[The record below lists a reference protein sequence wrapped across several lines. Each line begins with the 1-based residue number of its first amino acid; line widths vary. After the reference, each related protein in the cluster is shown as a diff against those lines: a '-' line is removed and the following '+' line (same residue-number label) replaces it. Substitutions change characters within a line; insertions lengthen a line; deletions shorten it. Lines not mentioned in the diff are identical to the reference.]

1 MMGCY
6 CDYEQA
12 KAYWPSRPIARKA
25 HRCEECGRQIR
36 TGERYERVRA
46 IWADGAATFSTCV
59 YCMAQRDLI
68 EAVADCFCWQ
78 HGNLLDDIQ
87 CWLDDTE
94 IPGIRMAIGRLMI
107 ERKHEEQK

>member
-1 MMGCY
+1 
-6 CDYEQA
+6 
-12 KAYWPSRPIARKA
+12 
-25 HRCEECGRQIR
+25 
-36 TGERYERVRA
+36 
-46 IWADGAATFSTCV
+46 
-59 YCMAQRDLI
+59 MAQRDLI